1 MHIDEAIVG
10 AQRGDDVF
18 RLDGRVA
25 LVTGGT
31 RGIGRAIAGAMA
43 RQGARV
49 VVASRKDE
57 ACSATAAELREQ
69 GYDALGVPCHM
80 GSASDISNLVRVAHE
95 HFGAIDIVV
104 NNAANALALPVG
116 SFTEDAL
123 QKSFDV
129 NQKGPV
135 LLVQEALPHLE
146 ASGAASVINVV
157 SAGAF
162 LFSANVAMY
171 AAAKA
176 AMVSYTKS
184 MAAALAPAGI
194 RVNALAPGSVDTD
207 MLRNTGPES
216 MKGMAAACLLRR
228 IATPEEIAAPAVF
241 LASDASSYITGS
253 VLHVDGGL
261 VTR

>member
-1 MHIDEAIVG
+1 MKESTAIE
-10 AQRGDDVF
+10 QRGDDPF

-31 RGIGRAIAGAMA
+31 RGIGRAIAREMA
-43 RQGARV
+43 LRGARV

-57 ACSATAAELREQ
+57 ACAATAAELNEQ
-69 GYDALGVPCHM
+69 GFEALGVPCHM
-80 GSASDISNLVRVAHE
+80 GSTTDIANLVRVGHDW
-95 HFGAIDIVV
+95 FGALDIVV

-123 QKSFDV
+123 QKSFEV
-129 NQKGPV
+129 NLKGPV
-135 LLVQEALPHLE
+135 LLIQEALPHLE
-146 ASGAASVINVV
+146 ASPAASVINVV
-157 SAGAF
+157 SAGAW

-184 MAAALAPAGI
+184 MAAALAPKAI

-207 MLRNTGPES
+207 MLRNTGPEA

-228 IATPEEIAAPAVF
+228 VATPEEIAAPAVF
-241 LASDASSYITGS
+241 LASDASSYMTGA

>member
-1 MHIDEAIVG
+1 MKESTAIE
-10 AQRGDDVF
+10 QRGDDPF

-31 RGIGRAIAGAMA
+31 RGIGRAIAREMA
-43 RQGARV
+43 LRGARV

-57 ACSATAAELREQ
+57 ACAATAAELNEQ
-69 GYDALGVPCHM
+69 GFEALGVPCHM
-80 GSASDISNLVRVAHE
+80 GSTTDIANLVRVGHDW
-95 HFGAIDIVV
+95 FGALDIVV

-123 QKSFDV
+123 QKSFEV
-129 NQKGPV
+129 NLKGPV
-135 LLVQEALPHLE
+135 LLIQEALPHLE
-146 ASGAASVINVV
+146 ASPAASVINV
-157 SAGAF
+157 
-162 LFSANVAMY
+162 
-171 AAAKA
+171 
-176 AMVSYTKS
+176 VSYTKS
-184 MAAALAPAGI
+184 MAAALAPKAI

-207 MLRNTGPES
+207 MLRNTGPEA

-228 IATPEEIAAPAVF
+228 VATPEEIAAPAVF
-241 LASDASSYITGS
+241 LASDASSYMTGA